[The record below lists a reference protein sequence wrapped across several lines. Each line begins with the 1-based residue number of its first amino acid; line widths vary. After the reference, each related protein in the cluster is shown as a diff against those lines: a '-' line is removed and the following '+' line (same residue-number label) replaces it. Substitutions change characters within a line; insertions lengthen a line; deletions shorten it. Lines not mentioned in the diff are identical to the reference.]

1 MNVKSIYIV
10 ISQTGT
16 WLSTLI
22 KLYTKQKINHVSISL
37 ENSLS
42 DMYSFGRIN
51 PSNPFSG
58 GFAQES
64 IYDGVYKMFPNC
76 RCAIYRITVTDEQ
89 YNKVKEII
97 EEFKRKRHHYRY
109 NFLGLFY
116 IVLHMDKPRKRHYFC
131 SQFVS
136 EVLTRS
142 GIAKFDKPF
151 HLVTTK
157 DFLKLPNLQ
166 PVFEGLSRYVASPV
180 IY

>member
-1 MNVKSIYIV
+1 MKSIYIV

-22 KLYTKQKINHVSISL
+22 KLYTKQKYNHVSISL

-51 PSNPFSG
+51 PVNPFSA
-58 GFAQES
+58 GFTRES
-64 IYDGVYKMFPNC
+64 IYDGVYRMFPNC
-76 RCAIYRITVTDEQ
+76 RCAVYRLRVTEEQ
-89 YNKVKEII
+89 YIKVKEII
-97 EEFKRKRHHYRY
+97 EEFKKKRHQYRY
-109 NFLGLFY
+109 NLLGLIY

-136 EVLTRS
+136 EVLSRS
-142 GIAKFDKPF
+142 GIVKFDKPS
-151 HLVTTK
+151 HLITTK

-166 PVFEGLSRYVASPV
+166 QVFEGYSRHMVEPV
-180 IY
+180 IYY

>member
-1 MNVKSIYIV
+1 MKSIYIV

-22 KLYTKQKINHVSISL
+22 KLYTRQQYNHVSISL

-51 PSNPFSG
+51 PVNPFSA
-58 GFAQES
+58 GFTKES
-64 IYDGVYKMFPNC
+64 IYDGVYRMFPNC
-76 RCAIYRITVTDEQ
+76 RCVVYRISVTNEQ

-97 EEFKRKRHHYRY
+97 EEFKEKRHQYRY
-109 NFLGLFY
+109 NLLGLIY

-131 SQFVS
+131 TQFVS

-157 DFLKLPNLQ
+157 DLMDMPNIQ
-166 PVFEGLSRYVASPV
+166 PVFEGYSRHVVEPA
-180 IY
+180 IF

>member
-1 MNVKSIYIV
+1 MSMKSIYIV

-22 KLYTKQKINHVSISL
+22 KLYTKEQYNHVSLSL

-51 PSNPFSG
+51 PVNPFSG
-58 GFAQES
+58 GFARES

-76 RCAIYRITVTDEQ
+76 RCAVYRLRVTDEQ
-89 YNKVKEII
+89 YKKIQKII
-97 EEFKRKRHHYRY
+97 EDFKIKRDQYRY
-109 NFLGLFY
+109 NFLGLFF
-116 IVLHMDKPRKRHYFC
+116 IALHMDKPRKRHYFC

-136 EVLTRS
+136 EVLERS
-142 GIAKFDKPF
+142 GVVKFDKPF
-151 HLVTTK
+151 HLITTK
-157 DFLKLPNLQ
+157 DLMNIPNLH
-166 PVFEGLSRYVASPV
+166 PVFEGYSRQVEEPV